1 MCLFSSLTLA
11 FLLAYVSFTL
21 HICTIIKTCQNTQ
34 NTHLSSD
41 HFACFPSYFI
51 TPRTPLTYKSSAHY
65 QSHSADTKKTFTSSL
80 LSSDT
85 SILIVHP
92 VNASLEAINCTHCS
106 QIQHIYFSISFC
118 YYHYVSHCNSV
129 AISSLLYCLFKLC
142 TATSFHNLNPLT
154 I

>member
-51 TPRTPLTYKSSAHY
+51 TPRTPLTYKSTIHCR
-65 QSHSADTKKTFTSSL
+65 SHSADANYFMSSL
-80 LSSDT
+80 FPSDT
-85 SILIVHP
+85 STLIFPFNPSTEAVHHTYRSM
-92 VNASLEAINCTHCS
+92 AQC
-106 QIQHIYFSISFC
+106 IYFLISFPNYC
-118 YYHYVSHCNSV
+118 ILCHHSA
-129 AISSLLYCLFKLC
+129 AIISILRSIFKLH
-142 TATSFHNLNPLT
+142 TATMSVT
-154 I
+154 